1 VLSEEPQMTERIW
14 IGQVPID
21 KVDLRQTLGA
31 IGDLIQARLGGTVFT
46 PNVDHIVLAE
56 RDPRFRKAYQGAS
69 LSLVDGTPVMWAARL
84 LGRPLPEKVSGSD
97 LVIPLMERAAE
108 RGWRVFFLG
117 GAPGAGETAKLR
129 LTDSFPALQIVGV
142 DASRIDLGSDAEERR
157 ALARRVAAT
166 SPDLVL
172 VALGAPKQEILCDE
186 IREILSPA
194 VLVCVGAGIDF
205 VAGAARRAPPWMS
218 RWGVEWLYRLAQE
231 PRRLAGRYLLRDP
244 QFVGILL
251 RQALGRDAGAAN
263 RAYVGRS

>member
-1 VLSEEPQMTERIW
+1 MRERIR

-21 KVDLRQTLGA
+21 KLDLRNALGA
-31 IGDLIQARLGGTVFT
+31 IGELIDAGRGGTVFT

-56 RDPRFRKAYQGAS
+56 RDARFRKAYQGAS
-69 LSLVDGTPVMWAARL
+69 LSLVDGTPVLWAARL

-108 RGWRVFFLG
+108 RGWGVFLLG
-117 GAPGAGETAKLR
+117 GAPGAGEAATLR
-129 LTDSFPALQIVGV
+129 LRERFPGLRIVGV
-142 DASRIDLGSDAEERR
+142 DASRIDLGSHLDERR
-157 ALARRVAAT
+157 AVARRIAAA

-172 VALGAPKQEILCDE
+172 VALGAPKQEIFCDE
-186 IREILSPA
+186 IGEILSPA

-205 VAGAARRAPPWMS
+205 VAGVARRAPPWMS

-244 QFVGILL
+244 QFVGIVV
-251 RQALGRDAGAAN
+251 RQALGLGPGARVYA
-263 RAYVGRS
+263 GRS